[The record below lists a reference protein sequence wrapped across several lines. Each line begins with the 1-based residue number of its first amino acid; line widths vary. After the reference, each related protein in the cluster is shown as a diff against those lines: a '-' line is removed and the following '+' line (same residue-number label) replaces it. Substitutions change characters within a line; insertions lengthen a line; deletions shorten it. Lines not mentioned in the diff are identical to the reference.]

1 MHIMVVPSWYASP
14 NEKVHGSFFKEQ
26 FQALQRSGEKVTVAY
41 NEIWPITDVRKLKEK
56 TGIVFS
62 EEYGLRTYRFRN
74 YNFLPKNPNMFKFFN
89 RRMERLYLEI
99 IEKEG
104 KVDIIHAHSAFWG
117 GISASYVANKYNIP
131 FVLTEHSSLKYSM
144 YVKKSYEP
152 WIKNAYDSANC
163 LIAVGNGLKEEM
175 EQYTKNKITVIGNM
189 VDFSMFIPKEKKK
202 SEDITLFSLAYL
214 VPEKGIDRL
223 IKAFAEAFKD
233 DDNIKL
239 RIGGYGNKEEEYKK
253 LSSDLGMNEKITFLG
268 EVKREDVVKE
278 MNNCDGF
285 VLPSEHETFGVV
297 YIEALSLGKPV
308 LGTKNGGAEDIIKD
322 FNGILVENK
331 NHEALVEGLK
341 SFVKKIPEFSKEKI
355 RENCINSY
363 SEKVIIEKIKNVY
376 KEVLK
381 K

>member
-41 NEIWPITDVRKLKEK
+41 NEIWPITDVGKIKEK
-56 TGIVFS
+56 TGIVFDK
-62 EEYGLRTYRFRN
+62 EYGLRTYRFRN

-99 IEKEG
+99 VKKEG

-117 GISASYVANKYNIP
+117 GISAAYVANKYNIP

-175 EQYTKNKITVIGNM
+175 KQYTKNEITVIGNM
-189 VDFSMFIPKEKKK
+189 VDFSMFIPEEKKK
-202 SEDITLFSLAYL
+202 SKDIKLFSLAYL

-233 DDNIKL
+233 ENNIKL
-239 RIGGYGNKEEEYKK
+239 RIGGYGNKEEEYKN

-341 SFVKKIPEFSKEKI
+341 NFVKKIPEFSEKEI

-363 SEKVIIEKIKNVY
+363 SEKVIIEKIKEVY
-376 KEVLK
+376 KKVL
-381 K
+381 